1 MHALEK
7 PLTLIARI
15 LLAAIFIIAGLSKIG
30 GFESTVAYIASKG
43 LPAPGLIAALTIAI
57 EVLGGIAIVLGYK
70 ARIAAFVL
78 AMFTILAAV
87 IFHNFWDAPADQAY
101 VQNIMFMKNL
111 SIAGGLFLL
120 TIFGVGGLSI
130 DSKKV
135 IS

>member
-87 IFHNFWDAPADQAY
+87 IFHNFWDASADQAY

-111 SIAGGLFLL
+111 SIAGGLLLL
-120 TIFGVGGLSI
+120 TVFGVGGLSI